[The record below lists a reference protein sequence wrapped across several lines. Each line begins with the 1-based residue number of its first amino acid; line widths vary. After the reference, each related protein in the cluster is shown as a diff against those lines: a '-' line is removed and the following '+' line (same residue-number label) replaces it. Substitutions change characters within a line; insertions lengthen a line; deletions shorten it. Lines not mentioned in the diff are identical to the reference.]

1 MLHRI
6 FAFALLFLLA
16 LAPLALKANPADDA
30 AAIKVAD
37 AWLAMVDANDHQ
49 GSWEATGELFK
60 GEVSAQ
66 EWQASMSEVRE
77 EMGAVTQRLLSD
89 LTRESVMPGA
99 PEGEYILMEY
109 SSSFEKQGRGA
120 ELVVCMKEDGEWRVV
135 GYFVQ

>member
-1 MLHRI
+1 M
-6 FAFALLFLLA
+6 FLLA
-16 LAPLALKANPADDA
+16 LVPLTLQANPADDA

-60 GEVSAQ
+60 GEVSAE
-66 EWQASMSEVRE
+66 EWGEAMAAVRE
-77 EMGAVTQRLLSD
+77 EMGAVTQRLLRD

-99 PEGEYILMEY
+99 PEGEYVLMEY
-109 SSSFEKQGRGA
+109 GSTFEKQGRGA
-120 ELVVCMKEDGEWRVV
+120 ELVVCMKEEGEWRVV